1 MLDGVMRRL
10 VSPPLERAG
19 AALAARGVGA
29 DQVTLA
35 GLAAALAMGAAVAT
49 GHFALALACLVLSRI
64 ADGLDGAVA
73 RHSRLSDFGGI
84 LDIVCDFAFYAA
96 VPVGFALVDG
106 AACAVPAAV
115 LLASFYLNAASFLG
129 FAAVAAKRGYT
140 QLPRQRSRQL
150 LDADF
155 ERFDL
160 LIAMD
165 RQNLDNL
172 RRQCPPEH
180 QHKLHLLLEFA
191 PQLDVDEV
199 PDPYYGNV
207 AGFERVLDLCES
219 GVSGLLAHLAGAQ

>member
-106 AACAVPAAV
+106 AACAVPAVV

-129 FAAVAAKRGYT
+129 FAAVAAKRGMQTTIRGPKSLYFT
-140 QLPRQRSRQL
+140 TGLAEGTETIAVFVAMLIWPR
-150 LDADF
+150 A
-155 ERFDL
+155 
-160 LIAMD
+160 
-165 RQNLDNL
+165 
-172 RRQCPPEH
+172 
-180 QHKLHLLLEFA
+180 FA
-191 PQLDVDEV
+191 PLAYGFAALCLVTCLARVALARKVFATGQDSQK
-199 PDPYYGNV
+199 PD
-207 AGFERVLDLCES
+207 
-219 GVSGLLAHLAGAQ
+219 

>member
-129 FAAVAAKRGYT
+129 FAAVAAKRGMQTTIRGPKSLYFT
-140 QLPRQRSRQL
+140 TGLAEGTETIAVFVAMLIWPR
-150 LDADF
+150 A
-155 ERFDL
+155 
-160 LIAMD
+160 
-165 RQNLDNL
+165 
-172 RRQCPPEH
+172 
-180 QHKLHLLLEFA
+180 FA
-191 PQLDVDEV
+191 PLAYGFAALCLVTCLARV
-199 PDPYYGNV
+199 ALARKVFATGPDSQKP
-207 AGFERVLDLCES
+207 D
-219 GVSGLLAHLAGAQ
+219 

>member
-129 FAAVAAKRGYT
+129 FAALAAKRGMQTTVRGPKSLYFT
-140 QLPRQRSRQL
+140 TGLAEGTETIAVFVAMLIWPR
-150 LDADF
+150 A
-155 ERFDL
+155 
-160 LIAMD
+160 
-165 RQNLDNL
+165 
-172 RRQCPPEH
+172 
-180 QHKLHLLLEFA
+180 FA
-191 PQLDVDEV
+191 PLAYGFAALCLVTCLARV
-199 PDPYYGNV
+199 ALARKVFATGPDSQKP
-207 AGFERVLDLCES
+207 D
-219 GVSGLLAHLAGAQ
+219 

>member
-129 FAAVAAKRGYT
+129 FAAVAAKRGMQTTIRGPKSLYFT
-140 QLPRQRSRQL
+140 TGLAEGTETIAVFVAMLIWPR
-150 LDADF
+150 A
-155 ERFDL
+155 
-160 LIAMD
+160 
-165 RQNLDNL
+165 
-172 RRQCPPEH
+172 
-180 QHKLHLLLEFA
+180 FA
-191 PQLDVDEV
+191 PLAYGFAALCLVTCLARVALARKVFATGQDSQK
-199 PDPYYGNV
+199 PD
-207 AGFERVLDLCES
+207 
-219 GVSGLLAHLAGAQ
+219 